1 MDKWVGVDLRNYSS
15 AEQSRI
21 TKLLK
26 DEGLSVLDITSTEDG
41 KTQGLRDGRFSHNKG
56 KPCPT
61 CGQTYNFSTELVTD
75 C

>member
-1 MDKWVGVDLRNYSS
+1 MDNWVGIDLRNYSS
-15 AEQSRI
+15 AERRKI

-41 KTQGLRDGRFSHNKG
+41 KTHGLQGGKFSHNQG
-56 KPCPT
+56 KPCPS
-61 CGQTYNFSTELVTD
+61 CGQTYNFSTEQLTD